1 MNGSIK
7 PVLSV
12 VVVITGDTLSF
23 RCDSTD
29 LAGTLEAL
37 SCQNFPPPTEIIVP
51 FHQGVDG
58 IEALVR
64 RFPGVHFMLVEHLK
78 NQAGVGGSR
87 EHHDELRAIGMKAT
101 RGDIVAFLEDHVRP
115 DSHWCACIVEAH
127 RQNRYAAIGGAIENG
142 INRPLHWA
150 VYFTDLG
157 KYQNPLKEGETTF
170 ASVVNVSYKRA
181 KLESIRPIWQEKFN
195 ETIVNGA
202 LIERGEKI
210 VLSAR
215 VIVRHYRHNLRL
227 GTVMRE
233 FFIWGRSYALT
244 RSRLVKNRRRN
255 AYAILSPLLPGVL
268 LLRMTVNLMRKGRNL
283 LTFVKTFPITALL
296 TTSWSCGELVGYFT
310 SRSNGFRIPSTDL

>member
-1 MNGSIK
+1 MNRSRK

-12 VVVITGDTLSF
+12 VVVITGDTLTL

-29 LAGTLEAL
+29 LTGNLEAL
-37 SCQNFPPPTEIIVP
+37 TCQSSPPPMEIIVP

-58 IEALVR
+58 IEALIR
-64 RFPGVHFMLVEHLK
+64 RFPGVSFILVEHLK
-78 NQAGVGGSR
+78 NRAGVGGSR
-87 EHHDELRAIGMKAT
+87 EHHDELRASGMKAT
-101 RGDIVAFLEDHVRP
+101 RGDIIAFLEDHVRP
-115 DSHWCACIVEAH
+115 DSHWCANIVEAH

-170 ASVVNVSYKRA
+170 ASVVNISYKRA
-181 KLESIRPIWQEKFN
+181 KLECIRPIWQEKFN

-202 LIERGEKI
+202 LIDRGEKI
-210 VLSAR
+210 ALSAR
-215 VIVRHYRHNLRL
+215 IIVRHYRHHLRL
-227 GTVMRE
+227 GTVVRE

-244 RSRLVKNRRRN
+244 RSRVMKNRRRN

-283 LTFVKTFPITALL
+283 LTFVKTFPIIALL

-310 SRSNGFRIPSTDL
+310 SRSNGSSITSTDL